1 MKKYCRNG
9 GLEMT
14 SYFKKNLSKVILVFV
29 LSLFITVLAGCN
41 GDVVEEEEKY
51 TVIYDGNGGFL
62 GNKSSTVRKLQVSK
76 NSKIPKYLQ
85 EYTQDPYVVSSLG
98 LATRQG
104 YLLKGW
110 YQEED
115 ATFAENVNGEYV
127 YLDLELGNGAYVLDE
142 EGDYVFGYVPD
153 EEGDLIFVSVEELP
167 EDAVSSETEY
177 IYFEGG
183 NGYGFYLYD
192 SEDAEHVA
200 VYEDPLQ
207 GFYLHSTLT
216 AYNTY
221 LIFDELTDQQKT
233 LFADLQKYS
242 QEFYEYTEEDA
253 GLNRYSLESNYV
265 YYDNLFELSA
275 SGDYVYFEGDYVL
288 YDSDNSEHDDL
299 DRYHLDNRYVF
310 TPSTEVPTPSDL
322 TKYSAEI
329 TYWDF
334 ENHRITEDVTLI
346 ADWVKKLTVYYDFV
360 QSDQIAEIT
369 TKPTPDNTSSTNLV
383 AGETIGRYE
392 TIPNIAGYTFVGWSK
407 SETEYDPWDFKTD
420 VFPEGVSELY
430 LYAYMIEGT
439 YTRITSRSGLSAVA
453 NNPEGNYV
461 LVNDIDLGGLV
472 YENSSPLGFRVSSN
486 VGAEPKVFTGEFL
499 SFGNKITN
507 FTLSVKNSQKALTAN
522 AGIVVVSA
530 LFPYVQDA
538 TISGVI
544 VEDMTVLI
552 NTKPTTAT
560 DVICDIGAAGIVG
573 TALSG
578 ATGTII
584 SNVDVDI
591 VFTQATAD
599 TVDCPV
605 YVGDVAAIGTEYITI
620 TNSTAT
626 IDYSAIT
633 GITVDPADLIV
644 ETIN

>member
-62 GNKSSTVRKLQVSK
+62 GNKSSTVRKLQVSE

-104 YLLKGW
+104 YLLRGW

-153 EEGDLIFVSVEELP
+153 EDGDLIFVSVEELP
-167 EDAVSSETEY
+167 EDAVSAETEY

-200 VYEDPLQ
+200 VYEDPQQ

-233 LFADLQKYS
+233 LFVDLQKYS

-265 YYDNLFELSA
+265 FYDNLFELSA

-299 DRYHLDNRYVF
+299 DRYQLDNRYVF

-322 TKYSAEI
+322 TKYKAEI
-329 TYWDF
+329 AYWDF

>member
-461 LVNDIDLGGLV
+461 LVSDIDLGGLV

>member
-1 MKKYCRNG
+1 
-9 GLEMT
+9 
-14 SYFKKNLSKVILVFV
+14 
-29 LSLFITVLAGCN
+29 
-41 GDVVEEEEKY
+41 
-51 TVIYDGNGGFL
+51 
-62 GNKSSTVRKLQVSK
+62 
-76 NSKIPKYLQ
+76 
-85 EYTQDPYVVSSLG
+85 
-98 LATRQG
+98 
-104 YLLKGW
+104 
-110 YQEED
+110 
-115 ATFAENVNGEYV
+115 
-127 YLDLELGNGAYVLDE
+127 
-142 EGDYVFGYVPD
+142 
-153 EEGDLIFVSVEELP
+153 
-167 EDAVSSETEY
+167 
-177 IYFEGG
+177 
-183 NGYGFYLYD
+183 
-192 SEDAEHVA
+192 
-200 VYEDPLQ
+200 
-207 GFYLHSTLT
+207 
-216 AYNTY
+216 
-221 LIFDELTDQQKT
+221 
-233 LFADLQKYS
+233 
-242 QEFYEYTEEDA
+242 
-253 GLNRYSLESNYV
+253 
-265 YYDNLFELSA
+265 
-275 SGDYVYFEGDYVL
+275 
-288 YDSDNSEHDDL
+288 
-299 DRYHLDNRYVF
+299 
-310 TPSTEVPTPSDL
+310 L